1 MPAFHLQKPSGASH
15 SPERL
20 SAVWIIHVDMDAFF
34 ASVEALDDPSLAGRP
49 LIVGGTGRRG
59 VVASC
64 SYEAREYGIRSAM
77 PSAVARRLCPD
88 AVFVPGR
95 YDRYAEVS
103 GQMHEV
109 LHRWTPLVE
118 GISLDEAFL
127 DVTGSV
133 RLFGSPSHIGWSI
146 RAQIIEELKLSCS
159 VGVAPVKFIA
169 KLASEAAKPKVG
181 DRGGPAP
188 GTGSGVVVVEPGQE
202 LAFLHPHPIEAL
214 WGVGPA
220 TAKRLRSL
228 GVATIG
234 DLARIP
240 VATLES
246 GLGRAH
252 GNHLAALARGFDDR
266 RVEPDREVKSVSHE
280 ETYPEDRRDAGG
292 LHVEVVRMADSVAS
306 RLRHAGLTGRTVT
319 IKVRYGDFTTLTRSA
334 TVAAGLDGG
343 AEIAEVASALLDQVD
358 LDPGVRL
365 LGVGV
370 SNLRGPTVEAE
381 QLSMELEPG
390 VRSTRRKAADDA
402 LDAIRKRFGAAAV
415 GPATLI
421 GNEGLRVKRTGDSQW
436 GPDRERH

>member
-1 MPAFHLQKPSGASH
+1 MW
-15 SPERL
+15 
-20 SAVWIIHVDMDAFF
+20 VVHVDMDAFF

-95 YDRYAEVS
+95 FDRYGEVS
-103 GQMHEV
+103 QEMHEI

-133 RLFGSPSHIGWSI
+133 RLFGSPFDIGRSI
-146 RAQIIEELKLSCS
+146 RSQIIEELKLSCS
-159 VGVAPVKFIA
+159 VGVAAVKFLA
-169 KLASEAAKPKVG
+169 KLASEAAKPRVG
-181 DRGGPAP
+181 DQGGPAP
-188 GTGSGVVVVEPGQE
+188 GTGQGVVVVEPGQE

-220 TAKRLRSL
+220 TATRLRSL

-240 VATLES
+240 RPTLES
-246 GLGRAH
+246 ALGRAH
-252 GNHLAALARGFDDR
+252 GSHLAALARGVDDR
-266 RVEPDREVKSVSHE
+266 RVEPNREVKSVSHE
-280 ETYPEDRRDAGG
+280 ETYAEDRRDPKS
-292 LHVEVVRMADSVAS
+292 LHVEVVRMSDSVAS
-306 RLRHAGLTGRTVT
+306 RLRQAGLTGRTVT

-334 TVAAGLDGG
+334 TVGSGLDGG
-343 AEIAEVASALLDQVD
+343 GEISEVASALLEQVD

-370 SNLRGPTVEAE
+370 SNLRGSTGEAE
-381 QLSMELEPG
+381 QLSLDLDHG
-390 VRSTRRKAADDA
+390 VGSIRRRAADDA
-402 LDAIRKRFGAAAV
+402 LDAIRKRFGAASV

-421 GNEGLRVKRTGDSQW
+421 GDRGMRVKRTGDSQW
-436 GPDRERH
+436 GPDREPR

>member
-1 MPAFHLQKPSGASH
+1 MPKASGASH
-15 SPERL
+15 SLERL
-20 SAVWIIHVDMDAFF
+20 SAMWVIHVDMDAFF

-95 YDRYAEVS
+95 FDRYGEVS
-103 GQMHEV
+103 QEMHEI

-133 RLFGSPSHIGWSI
+133 RLFGSPFDIGRSI
-146 RAQIIEELKLSCS
+146 RSQIIEELKLSCS
-159 VGVAPVKFIA
+159 VGVAAVKFLA
-169 KLASEAAKPKVG
+169 KLASEAAKPRVG
-181 DRGGPAP
+181 DQGGPAP
-188 GTGSGVVVVEPGQE
+188 GTGQGVVVVEPGQE

-220 TAKRLRSL
+220 TATRLRSL

-240 VATLES
+240 RPTLES
-246 GLGRAH
+246 ALGRAH
-252 GNHLAALARGFDDR
+252 GSHLAALARGVDDR
-266 RVEPDREVKSVSHE
+266 RVEPNREVKSVSHE
-280 ETYPEDRRDAGG
+280 ETYAEDRRDPKS
-292 LHVEVVRMADSVAS
+292 LHVEVVRMSDSVAS
-306 RLRHAGLTGRTVT
+306 RLRQAGLTGRTVT

-334 TVAAGLDGG
+334 TVGSGLDGG
-343 AEIAEVASALLDQVD
+343 GEISEVASALLEQVD

-370 SNLRGPTVEAE
+370 SNLRGSTGEAE
-381 QLSMELEPG
+381 QLSLDLDHG
-390 VRSTRRKAADDA
+390 VGSIRRRAADDA
-402 LDAIRKRFGAAAV
+402 LDAIRKRFGAASV

-421 GNEGLRVKRTGDSQW
+421 GDRGMRVKRTGDSQW
-436 GPDRERH
+436 GPDREPR